1 MTLLPNIKTW
11 RKSFKFDAVISKLR
25 FYFFE
30 QSFIRA
36 NPRDYPFYATQVF
49 AVKLEQSRINFTSTV
64 QMGKCVWSVCRRVT
78 SLCFFVSKRTN
89 NTLPF
94 ARWANDRRIKE
105 NRLGFRFPFE
115 TAAYIYVYTVVYSIY
130 ILLRSPRHALLARCG
145 APSPAAGVHSCTR
158 DRRIQWSTAK
168 PLCI

>member
-1 MTLLPNIKTW
+1 MKTW
-11 RKSFKFDAVISKLR
+11 RKSIKFDAVISKLR
-25 FYFFE
+25 IYFFE

-49 AVKLEQSRINFTSTV
+49 AVKLEQSRINFTSTA

-78 SLCFFVSKRTN
+78 SLCFFVSQWTN

-115 TAAYIYVYTVVYSIY
+115 TAAYKYIYMYILYIY
-130 ILLRSPRHALLARCG
+130 IVEVSPPRSVSVMRGPFSCGQRTLLHREKKDLERKRWEKSE
-145 APSPAAGVHSCTR
+145 T
-158 DRRIQWSTAK
+158 
-168 PLCI
+168 